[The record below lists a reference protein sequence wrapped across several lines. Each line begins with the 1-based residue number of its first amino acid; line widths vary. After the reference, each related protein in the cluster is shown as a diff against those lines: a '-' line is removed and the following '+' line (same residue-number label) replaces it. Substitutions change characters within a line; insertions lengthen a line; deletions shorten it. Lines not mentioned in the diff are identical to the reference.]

1 MPTDDTP
8 AVHKVYPGTGGVGRA
23 HYAIGAKGLKII
35 EDMSA
40 KGCLLETIAKVLR
53 ISHDTLEAC
62 RRRQPEVQTAL
73 DRGRGVLHD
82 ELVSILV
89 QQARAGQFV
98 PAMFLLKS
106 RFGYKEGAQLDVT
119 VDHGGVLVVP
129 ADISVEEYIRR
140 KQEAGELEPMRDVT
154 PRPALR
160 PGNVIDHAAVPH
172 ATPPAEPEPEPAPRS
187 TPTGTTI
194 AAFPGPRTRRGD

>member
-8 AVHKVYPGTGGVGRA
+8 AVHKVYPGKGGVGRA

-35 EDMSA
+35 EEMAA

-62 RRRQPEVQTAL
+62 RRRQPEVQAAL

-82 ELVSILV
+82 ELVGILV

-106 RFGYKEGAQLDVT
+106 RFGYKEGAQLDVN

-129 ADISVEEYIRR
+129 AEMTVEQYLAKKAADGDLI
-140 KQEAGELEPMRDVT
+140 DVT
-154 PRPALR
+154 PSATKPALY
-160 PGNVIDHAAVPH
+160 PGHAPR
-172 ATPPAEPEPEPAPRS
+172 PEPEPQPEPRPIPS
-187 TPTGTTI
+187 GTTI
-194 AAFPGPRTRRGD
+194 APFPGPRTRRGD